1 MPVKSPQIKIT
12 RPAGVR
18 HPLLTPAPIEE
29 CGQTV
34 CMVERTCAGCG
45 RSFKAADYRA
55 KTCSNSCRSRVNRAR
70 KAAEPVV
77 AALVGDIPFPE
88 GAVAVGEGCEAL
100 VVQALTQA
108 NRLRTVKGQIA
119 IALARRVDAATVVM
133 GFAALTKELER
144 AYESAMAGVT
154 AEADPLDEI
163 RARRDAKLRD

>member
-1 MPVKSPQIKIT
+1 V
-12 RPAGVR
+12 A
-18 HPLLTPAPIEE
+18 PLVSVLP
-29 CGQTV
+29 
-34 CMVERTCAGCG
+34 
-45 RSFKAADYRA
+45 
-55 KTCSNSCRSRVNRAR
+55 
-70 KAAEPVV
+70 
-77 AALVGDIPFPE
+77 
-88 GAVAVGEGCEAL
+88 VGEVTGAAGEALQGCEAL

>member
-1 MPVKSPQIKIT
+1 MIDRV
-12 RPAGVR
+12 
-18 HPLLTPAPIEE
+18 
-29 CGQTV
+29 
-34 CMVERTCAGCG
+34 CAGCG
-45 RSFKAADYRA
+45 RRFQSKTYRA
-55 KTCSNSCRSRVNRAR
+55 KSCSAVCRTRVSRAKRD
-70 KAAEPVV
+70 PV
-77 AALVGDIPFPE
+77 APLVSVLP
-88 GAVAVGEGCEAL
+88 VGEVTGAAGEALQGCEAL

-119 IALARRVDAATVVM
+119 IALARHVDAATVVM